1 MGSFEML
8 GINVILHYWQL
19 AIYLSLKPSWYVFV
33 IFSCLL
39 NFYRQWHLCKFL
51 ILRDVPHFREFI
63 RGPLDAPPPPPPPR
77 QFLYMFMFTHPH
89 APLSKWTFI
98 SWLNLN
104 KYDKVCIFSEI
115 YFTLKNNQK
124 PHVGFRYK
132 GKLITLFSSIY

>member
-63 RGPLDAPPPPPPPR
+63 RGPLDAPPPS
-77 QFLYMFMFTHPH
+77 QAL
-89 APLSKWTFI
+89 FI
-98 SWLNLN
+98 YVYVYTST
-104 KYDKVCIFSEI
+104 C
-115 YFTLKNNQK
+115 TLKQMDLYFLVESK
-124 PHVGFRYK
+124 
-132 GKLITLFSSIY
+132 